1 MQVQYWE
8 FKDILCL
15 NVNVL
20 AQILVAWFGYMTE
33 RKRKKERIT
42 HALERRRTRQIRQ
55 GVTQWIAVA
64 TDLSGMRAKI
74 AAQQHAQVRESGN
87 FKYSVK
93 TQCAVACKLEYNL
106 FFLFKSHDKLE

>member
-1 MQVQYWE
+1 
-8 FKDILCL
+8 
-15 NVNVL
+15 
-20 AQILVAWFGYMTE
+20 MTE

-87 FKYSVK
+87 FKFSVK
-93 TQCAVACKLEYNL
+93 IQCELEFNL

>member
-1 MQVQYWE
+1 
-8 FKDILCL
+8 
-15 NVNVL
+15 
-20 AQILVAWFGYMTE
+20 MTE

-87 FKYSVK
+87 FKFSVK
-93 TQCAVACKLEYNL
+93 IQCELEFN
-106 FFLFKSHDKLE
+106 FFLYSNPMINWNKMLNQIGNYIVIKIYDCCILNSICMF

>member
-1 MQVQYWE
+1 ME

-15 NVNVL
+15 NVNIL

-74 AAQQHAQVRESGN
+74 AAQQHAQVRELGN
-87 FKYSVK
+87 FKFSINI
-93 TQCAVACKLEYNL
+93 QWLL
-106 FFLFKSHDKLE
+106 FVN

>member
-1 MQVQYWE
+1 
-8 FKDILCL
+8 
-15 NVNVL
+15 
-20 AQILVAWFGYMTE
+20 MTE

-55 GVTQWIAVA
+55 GVAQWIAVA

-87 FKYSVK
+87 FKFSVK
-93 TQCAVACKLEYNL
+93 IQCELEFN
-106 FFLFKSHDKLE
+106 FFLYSNPMINWNKMLNQIGN

>member
-1 MQVQYWE
+1 MD

-15 NVNVL
+15 NVNVI

-87 FKYSVK
+87 FEFSVK
-93 TQCAVACKLEYNL
+93 IQCAVACKLEYNL
-106 FFLFKSHDKLE
+106 FFFIQIP